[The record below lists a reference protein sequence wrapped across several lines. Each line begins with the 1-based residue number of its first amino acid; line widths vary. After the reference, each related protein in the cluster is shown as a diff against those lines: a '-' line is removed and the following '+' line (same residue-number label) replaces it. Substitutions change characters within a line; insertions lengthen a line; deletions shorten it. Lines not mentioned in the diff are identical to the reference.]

1 MKRVPH
7 PQDKLVADDSLGMIV
22 RVEALN
28 VGHGIAGRVCD
39 VDMAKP
45 WRFYPNTGSYSSDRE
60 MGS

>member
-28 VGHGIAGRVCD
+28 VGHGIAGRVCE

-45 WRFYPNTGSYSSDRE
+45 RRF
-60 MGS
+60 